1 MWQSPLVIT
10 SIAYSE
16 ISGDYDLMF
25 LASSYT
31 YKINT
36 VSTLYMLITYI
47 HRLDY
52 ASWFNKQQCLIVY
65 FRYLY
70 IL

>member
-1 MWQSPLVIT
+1 MWQRPLVIT

-31 YKINT
+31 YNINT

-47 HRLDY
+47 QRLDY
-52 ASWFNKQQCLIVY
+52 ASRFNKQQCLIVY